1 MCYNKGTKEMEDLI
15 MKYVVEVC
23 YGDRNEWSDEIE
35 YYGDALNHALAMS
48 ELQGVSEARVW
59 FGEEMIDTC
68 VDGIIQGFAEEW
80 EEDEEED
87 EWAEYDEPNYPFDEW
102 GYDPYTGGFDADL

>member
-1 MCYNKGTKEMEDLI
+1 
-15 MKYVVEVC
+15 MKYVVEVI

-68 VDGIIQGFAEEW
+68 MDGIIQGFAEKW
-80 EEDEEED
+80 EED
-87 EWAEYDEPNYPFDEW
+87 DEPNYPFDEW
-102 GYDPYTGGFDADL
+102 GYDPYTGGFDPDL

>member
-1 MCYNKGTKEMEDLI
+1 
-15 MKYVVEVC
+15 MKYVVEVM
-23 YGDRNEWSDEIE
+23 YGDRNEWSDEIA

-59 FGEEMIDTC
+59 FGEEVIDTC

-80 EEDEEED
+80 EED

>member
-1 MCYNKGTKEMEDLI
+1 

-23 YGDRNEWSDEIE
+23 YGDRNEWSDEIA

-59 FGEEMIDTC
+59 FGDELIDTC
-68 VDGIIQGFAEEW
+68 VDGEW
-80 EEDEEED
+80 LEDEPED
-87 EWAEYDEPNYPFDEW
+87 EWAEYDEPNYPFDEV
-102 GYDPYTGGFDADL
+102 GYDPYTGGYDADL

>member
-1 MCYNKGTKEMEDLI
+1 

-23 YGDRNEWSDEIE
+23 YGDRNEWSDEIA

-48 ELQGVSEARVW
+48 ELQGVSETRVW

-68 VDGIIQGFAEEW
+68 VDGIITSEDFEVEVEEV
-80 EEDEEED
+80 EEED
-87 EWAEYDEPNYPFDEW
+87 EWADYDEPNYPFDEW
-102 GYDPYTGGFDADL
+102 GYDPYTGGFDIDL

>member
-1 MCYNKGTKEMEDLI
+1 

-23 YGDRNEWSDEIE
+23 YGDRNEWSDEIA
-35 YYGDALNHALAMS
+35 YYGEALNHALAMS

-59 FGEEMIDTC
+59 FGEEVIDTS

-87 EWAEYDEPNYPFDEW
+87 EWAEYEDRWDEV
-102 GYDPYTGGFDADL
+102 GYDPYTGGYDPDL